1 MGPITYGLQAQIE
14 NKTDVLKETGNLL
27 NITPDEADGKLRD
40 SETSR
45 KCLCLSDV

>member
-1 MGPITYGLQAQIE
+1 MCGLQEQIK
-14 NKTDVLKETGNLL
+14 NKTYVLRETENLL
-27 NITPDEADGKLRD
+27 NITPDEADGKLKD